1 VGVGRS
7 NFISLLQPDLT
18 MTNQIPKR
26 ASQKKTEKTA
36 QKTSPKERIA
46 FPENLRNEHL
56 IDYIITGLIVAYF
69 FFYIYRLYSFLG
81 DTFFWADENV
91 HSYISFV
98 ISKTHSIPA
107 ELPDDIYGGFVLSY
121 PPFFHILNAFVIAAA
136 GLPALKYTN
145 LLLLILFLL
154 GFYVLI
160 RKHYGHYE
168 ALIACLLI
176 SLSPTI
182 AINSVRFMT
191 EMLSMVLIFLSFFYL
206 VIAIK
211 KTNVLCAIVSGLAT
225 GLLMLSKQL
234 GIVVSAFYGLL
245 LLWFFFKKKKE
256 TKLMLYVVGTA
267 TCVFI
272 PYLSWAIYNGVE
284 VFGFLSL
291 FLGNKPEWATTAVKS
306 FRRYDSSLKEF
317 AFLFYTGNGVVIT
330 ASYLIPLY
338 HFVRNRTKDSPQNYL
353 FLMSVYLTAVM
364 VVWHIT
370 NSRHTISLLP
380 LIAFLT
386 GYALYQIITNKI
398 VLRALISLLLIFA
411 SYSMYHMPNYRQRFN
426 APKEFINLAEI
437 IQRDNV
443 SDGRTLVIY
452 AFDTVMYSRK
462 PVIWPYPNL
471 RTIPINLFEK
481 HPPNLLYGLLKDYNI
496 NFILIDT
503 RFILKND
510 NFIGRNY
517 PRSFIKNCQILKQQG
532 NLTLQAISKSNNFV
546 LLKVI

>member
-1 VGVGRS
+1 
-7 NFISLLQPDLT
+7 
-18 MTNQIPKR
+18 
-26 ASQKKTEKTA
+26 
-36 QKTSPKERIA
+36 
-46 FPENLRNEHL
+46 
-56 IDYIITGLIVAYF
+56 
-69 FFYIYRLYSFLG
+69 
-81 DTFFWADENV
+81 
-91 HSYISFV
+91 
-98 ISKTHSIPA
+98 
-107 ELPDDIYGGFVLSY
+107 
-121 PPFFHILNAFVIAAA
+121 
-136 GLPALKYTN
+136 
-145 LLLLILFLL
+145 
-154 GFYVLI
+154 
-160 RKHYGHYE
+160 
-168 ALIACLLI
+168 
-176 SLSPTI
+176 
-182 AINSVRFMT
+182 
-191 EMLSMVLIFLSFFYL
+191 
-206 VIAIK
+206 
-211 KTNVLCAIVSGLAT
+211 
-225 GLLMLSKQL
+225 
-234 GIVVSAFYGLL
+234 
-245 LLWFFFKKKKE
+245 
-256 TKLMLYVVGTA
+256 
-267 TCVFI
+267 
-272 PYLSWAIYNGVE
+272 
-284 VFGFLSL
+284 
-291 FLGNKPEWATTAVKS
+291 
-306 FRRYDSSLKEF
+306 
-317 AFLFYTGNGVVIT
+317 
-330 ASYLIPLY
+330 
-338 HFVRNRTKDSPQNYL
+338 
-353 FLMSVYLTAVM
+353 MSVYLTAVM